1 MVEGAIAGDDEDE
14 GASGGGGACWPG
26 FQKGGLDMAKTIHLA
41 IVALLCVHSHR
52 VHPKLERKREL
63 LGTMALHG
71 LNECLHSRQ
80 PGSPAIWR

>member
-1 MVEGAIAGDDEDE
+1 
-14 GASGGGGACWPG
+14 
-26 FQKGGLDMAKTIHLA
+26 MAKTIHLA